1 MEDRCLPSVQWGAG
15 VPAILFPVFSA
26 AHAPVVQMAHKFAV
40 EIDSATAPPANKA
53 SMIAPQKPTVAG
65 NRMNYFDSRMIYF
78 DHATSP
84 PDTKSDWSP
93 DGAHTPPGDVQQ
105 TGEHD
110 GQFGRDEGTQGT
122 GKPAPMPNAEAN
134 VSDKFSMQKATY
146 EQSKP
151 TPGMP
156 AAGIPVQNRV
166 GRIEFK
172 T

>member
-1 MEDRCLPSVQWGAG
+1 MG
-15 VPAILFPVFSA
+15 VTNVAILFPVFSA
-26 AHAPVVQMAHKFAV
+26 AHRPVVQMTQKFAI
-40 EIDSATAPPANKA
+40 EIDSATTPPA
-53 SMIAPQKPTVAG
+53 
-65 NRMNYFDSRMIYF
+65 
-78 DHATSP
+78 
-84 PDTKSDWSP
+84 TKTHGSP
-93 DGAHTPPGDVQQ
+93 DEAHAPAGDVQQ

-110 GQFGRDEGTQGT
+110 GQFGSDDGTQGT